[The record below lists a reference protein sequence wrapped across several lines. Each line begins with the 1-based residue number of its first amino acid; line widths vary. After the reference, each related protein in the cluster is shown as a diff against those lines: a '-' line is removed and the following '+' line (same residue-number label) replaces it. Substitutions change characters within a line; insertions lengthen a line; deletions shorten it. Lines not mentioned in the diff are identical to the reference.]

1 VLILGERHLRKILA
15 GYAQHYNDHRPPATP
30 GLQQKP
36 PLRQAGHAG
45 DIAAPIER
53 RQVPGGLISEYGI
66 AA

>member
-1 VLILGERHLRKILA
+1 MLILGQRHFRKILA
-15 GYAQHYNDHRPPATP
+15 GYTQHYNDHRPSP

-45 DIAAPIER
+45 DITAPIER
-53 RQVPGGLISEYGI
+53 RQVPGGLIGEYGI